1 MVTALILIDND
12 SNRILAK
19 YYHPAHADPKAP
31 AGSTKPNPFPTLK
44 DQRAFEA
51 SIWEKTR
58 RQQTDIVVVDNL
70 AVLYKHSIDL
80 CFFLVAPLHENE
92 LMLHA
97 TLTAFYDAVA
107 MLLRHQVEKR
117 SILENLDLVVLAL
130 DETID
135 NGIVLETDPVAIAS
149 RVSRPKPDAAVN
161 LADIQLNEQSIMQV
175 RLPLSPSLHSF
186 PLTLTSRFF
195 LQAFTTVRD
204 KIGQR
209 ILQG

>member
-1 MVTALILIDND
+1 MNLHLNMITAVLLIDHD

-19 YYHPAHADPKAP
+19 YYQPAHPDPRTP
-31 AGSTKPNPFPTLK
+31 AAHKHPFQSLK

-51 SIWEKTR
+51 QVWEKTR
-58 RQQTDIVVVDNL
+58 RQNGDLLLLDHHL
-70 AVLYKHSIDL
+70 VLYKQSIDL
-80 CFFLVAPLHENE
+80 AFYVVAPAHENE
-92 LMLHA
+92 LMLQA

-107 MLLRHQVEKR
+107 LLLRHQVEKR

-135 NGIVLETDPVAIAS
+135 NGIVLETDPITIAS
-149 RVSRPKPDAAVN
+149 RVSRPKPDATVN
-161 LADIQLNEQSIMQV
+161 LADIQLNEQSIM
-175 RLPLSPSLHSF
+175 
-186 PLTLTSRFF
+186 
-195 LQAFTTVRD
+195 QAFTTVRD

>member
-1 MVTALILIDND
+1 MTQNLHLNMVTAVILIDND
-12 SNRILAK
+12 SNRLLAQ
-19 YYHPAHADPKAP
+19 YYAPAHNDPKLP
-31 AGSTKPNPFPTLK
+31 AQHKQPFQTLK
-44 DQRAFEA
+44 EQRAFEA

-58 RQQTDIVVVDNL
+58 RQTGDILLVDNL
-70 AVLYKHSIDL
+70 VVLYKQSIDL
-80 CFFLVAPLHENE
+80 TFFLVAPANENE

-97 TLTAFYDAVA
+97 VLTAFYDAVA

-135 NGIVLETDPVAIAS
+135 NGIVLETDAIAIAS
-149 RVSRPKPDAAVN
+149 RVSRPKPDASVN
-161 LADIQLNEQSIMQV
+161 LADIQLNEQSIM
-175 RLPLSPSLHSF
+175 
-186 PLTLTSRFF
+186 
-195 LQAFTTVRD
+195 QAFTTVRD